1 MKVLQINAVCGN
13 CSTGKIAVDLYNV
26 LEENGHEGIIAYGR
40 RGAPEGVKT
49 IKICGKIN
57 NLFHIGI
64 SMIFDN
70 SAFLSTQ
77 ATKRLIKK
85 IDEYNPDIIQLHSL
99 LGYYVDI
106 KVLLEYLAKINKPV
120 VYTMHNCWAIT
131 GHCTY
136 FDYAKCDKWKTGCE
150 KCPQK
155 TTYPPSL
162 IFDNSKINYEKKKQL
177 FNNIKN
183 LTLVT
188 PSQWLADLVKQ
199 SYLKEKEVVV
209 INNGINLQNFKPT
222 KGDFRKKHNIE
233 NKFIILG
240 VASVWEKRKGLES
253 FIRLSEK
260 LSDDFQI
267 VLVGLNKRQLK
278 NLPKNIIGISR
289 TENIEQ
295 LAELYTTADI
305 FFNPTYEENFPTTNL
320 ESIACGTPI
329 ITYKT
334 GGSVESVDKEW
345 GFIVEQGDVDSVLK
359 IVKDLKG
366 KPKKSEQCLQAS
378 KKYDKRLKFQEYV
391 ELYEKLL
398 KEQKGKKGDCP
409 QISQKEKRGQSPNF
423 PNLQIYV
430 VSHKEA
436 EFPKE
441 EIYTPIQVGKKE
453 SFTKVRDNTGD
464 NIAEKNP
471 NFCELTAAYWIW
483 KNDKSDITGLTHYRR
498 YFFKKK
504 NNNSKENILNK
515 QDIEE
520 ILKEYDII
528 LPEKERIVQYTVKS
542 AYGKFHHIEDFEK
555 CREVIQEKY
564 PEYVEAFDKIANG
577 KKLYLYN
584 MFISH
589 KKIFDEYYKWLFDIL
604 FELEKRVDISNY
616 TDYDKRI
623 FGFLSERLLSVWL
636 EKNNHLKIKEMP
648 VYNTEQ
654 KVLPQ
659 VAIRTIQ
666 KILVR

>member
-26 LEENGHEGIIAYGR
+26 LEEQGHDCVIAYGR

-49 IKICGKIN
+49 IKICGKVN
-57 NLFHIGI
+57 NLFHIGF

-70 SAFLSTQ
+70 SAFLSTY

-85 IDEYNPDIIQLHSL
+85 IEEYDPDIIQLHSL
-99 LGYYVDI
+99 LGYYINI

-150 KCPQK
+150 HCPQK

-162 IFDNSKINYEKKKQL
+162 IFDNSKKNYLNKKEL

-199 SYLKEKEVVV
+199 SYLKEKETVV
-209 INNGINLQNFKPT
+209 INNGINLEKFKPT
-222 KGDFRKKHNIE
+222 YGDFRKKYNLE
-233 NKFIILG
+233 NKFIVLG

-260 LSDDFQI
+260 LGEEYQI

-278 NLPKNIIGISR
+278 QIPKNIIGISR
-289 TENIEQ
+289 TENVEQ
-295 LAELYTTADI
+295 LAEIYTTADI

-334 GGSVESVDKEW
+334 GGSVESVEKEW
-345 GFIVEQGDVDSVLK
+345 GFVVEQGDVDSVVK
-359 IVKDLKG
+359 ILKDLNG
-366 KPKKSEQCLQAS
+366 KPKKSQQCLESS

-391 ELYEKLL
+391 QLYKRKME
-398 KEQKGKKGDCP
+398 ENVKKH
-409 QISQKEKRGQSPNF
+409 KTETSPNDHV
-423 PNLQIYV
+423 YV
-430 VSHKEA
+430 VSHKNA
-436 EFPKE
+436 KFPTE
-441 EIYTPIQVGKKE
+441 SIYKPIQVGKKE
-453 SFTKVRDNTGD
+453 SFTEIRDNTGD
-464 NIAEKNP
+464 NISEKNP
-471 NFCELTAAYWIW
+471 NYCELTAAYWIW

-498 YFFKKK
+498 YFFKNKK
-504 NNNSKENILNK
+504 SNSIENILNEK
-515 QDIEE
+515 DIKE
-520 ILKEYDII
+520 ILEQYDII
-528 LPEKERIVQYTVKS
+528 LPERERIIKYTVKN

-555 CREVIQEKY
+555 CRQIIEEKY

-584 MFISH
+584 MFIAE

-604 FELEKRVDISNY
+604 FELENRVDISNY
-616 TDYDKRI
+616 SDYDKRI
-623 FGFLSERLLSVWL
+623 YGFLSERLFNVWL
-636 EKNNHLKIKEMP
+636 EKNSHLKIKEMP
-648 VYNTEQ
+648 VYNTEE
-654 KVLPQ
+654 KILPQ
-659 VAIRTIQ
+659 KFIRKIQ
-666 KILVR
+666 KILVK

>member
-26 LEENGHEGIIAYGR
+26 LEKEGNDCVIAYGR

-70 SAFLSTQ
+70 SAFLSTW
-77 ATKRLIKK
+77 ATHRLIKK
-85 IDEYNPDIIQLHSL
+85 IDEYDPDIIQLHSL
-99 LGYYVDI
+99 LGYYI
-106 KVLLEYLAKINKPV
+106 NIEVLLKYLAKINKPV
-120 VYTMHNCWAIT
+120 IYTMHNCWAIT

-150 KCPQK
+150 HCPQK

-162 IFDNSKINYEKKKQL
+162 IFDNSKKNYEKKKEL
-177 FNNIKN
+177 FNNIKD

-199 SYLKEKEVVV
+199 SYLKDKKVVV
-209 INNGINLQNFKPT
+209 INNGINLEKFKPT
-222 KGDFRKKHNIE
+222 QGDFRKKYNLE

-253 FIRLSEK
+253 FIRLSKK
-260 LSDDFQI
+260 LDENYQI
-267 VLVGLNKRQLK
+267 VLVGLKKSQQ
-278 NLPKNIIGISR
+278 KNIPQNIISIPR
-289 TENIEQ
+289 TESIEQ
-295 LAELYTTADI
+295 LAELYTTADV

-345 GFIVEQGDVDSVLK
+345 GYVVEQGDVDSVEK
-359 IVKDLKG
+359 IVKQLKG
-366 KPKKSEQCLQAS
+366 KPKKTKECLESS
-378 KKYDKRLKFQEYV
+378 KQYDKELKFKEYIK
-391 ELYEKLL
+391 LYEDKM
-398 KEQKGKKGDCP
+398 
-409 QISQKEKRGQSPNF
+409 KEKQEKNE
-423 PNLQIYV
+423 NVTIYV
-430 VSHKEA
+430 VSHKPA
-436 EFPKE
+436 TFPENK
-441 EIYTPIQVGKKE
+441 IYKPIQVGTKE
-453 SFTKVRDNTGD
+453 KFTEIRDNTEE
-464 NIAEKNP
+464 NISTKNP

-498 YFFKKK
+498 YFFKNK
-504 NNNSKENILNK
+504 NTNSIKDILDEKDIKNILN
-515 QDIEE
+515 
-520 ILKEYDII
+520 EYDII
-528 LPEKERIVQYTVKS
+528 VPETERIVKYSVKG
-542 AYGKFHHIEDFEK
+542 AYAKFHHGEDFDK
-555 CREVIQEKY
+555 CREIIFEKY
-564 PEYVEAFDKIANG
+564 PEYLEAFDKVANG
-577 KKLYLYN
+577 RKLYLYN
-584 MFISH
+584 MFIS
-589 KKIFDEYYKWLFDIL
+589 KKEIFNDYYKWLFDIL
-604 FELEKRVDISNY
+604 LELENRVDITNY
-616 TDYDKRI
+616 SDYDKRI
-623 FGFLSERLLSVWL
+623 YGFLSERLFRVWL
-636 EKNNHLKIKEMP
+636 EKNNNLKIKEMP

-654 KVLPQ
+654 KVFPQ
-659 VAIRTIQ
+659 RFVRTIQ